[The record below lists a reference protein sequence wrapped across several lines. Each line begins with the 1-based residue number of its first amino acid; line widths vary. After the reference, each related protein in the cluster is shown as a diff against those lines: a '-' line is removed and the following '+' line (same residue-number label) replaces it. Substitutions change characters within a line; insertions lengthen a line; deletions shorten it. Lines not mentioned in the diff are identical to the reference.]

1 MKKPWK
7 KILYEEQDYP
17 DNYVDESFLD
27 ELKKNVYTRTY
38 HFWNVSDAAGT
49 VSQQVS
55 SLCLFVMSFVYM
67 KEELISPSTLFLVSA
82 VVTSISYCV
91 YIMSCWDQRTKNV
104 KDDLKSLI
112 LFLAFSFGLSPVLR
126 TLTDSISTDTIYAM
140 TVLMLGM
147 NLLMHD
153 YGASGAIVSKAASLN
168 TAIFGSVCL
177 ASRLPSSW
185 HAFVTVIMAVE
196 IFALFPLFREQVK
209 VFIPGSHFMMTWGLL
224 VVALVSV
231 VTISIFAGIFFLL
244 AQTAVIF
251 LCPYWLV
258 RLQRF
263 KDNIHGPWDEAVIS
277 TAE

>member
-1 MKKPWK
+1 MAGKTWR

-27 ELKKNVYTRTY
+27 EMRKNVYTRTY
-38 HFWNVSDAAGT
+38 KFWNVSNAAGT

-55 SLCLFVMSFVYM
+55 SLCIFVMGFVYM
-67 KEELISPSTLFLVSA
+67 KEEIMSPTTLFILSA
-82 VVTSISYCV
+82 LATSLSYGAH
-91 YIMSCWDQRTKNV
+91 IMICWDGKIRV

-112 LFLAFSFGLSPVLR
+112 LFLAFSFGLSPILR

-140 TVLMLGM
+140 TVFMLGM

-153 YGASGAIVSKAASLN
+153 YGASGAIVSKAVSLN

-185 HAFVTVIMAVE
+185 HAFVTVILAVE
-196 IFALFPLFREQVK
+196 IFALFPLFREHVK
-209 VFIPGSHFMMTWGLL
+209 VIFPGGQFVMTW
-224 VVALVSV
+224 A
-231 VTISIFAGIFFLL
+231 LL
-244 AQTAVIF
+244 AVSFLSVSIVSFLGGVFFILAQIAVIA

-258 RLQRF
+258 SLQRY
-263 KDNIHGPWDEAVIS
+263 KNNIHGPWDEAVIS
-277 TAE
+277 TS